1 MTRNQPWE
9 VQGGASQCSA
19 GAKALGQENVRN
31 QKEGRLEL
39 AKAEGCPARDEAYS
53 LQGVPRAF
61 STMAGVWILF

>member
-9 VQGGASQCSA
+9 VQRGASQRSA
-19 GAKALGQENVRN
+19 GAKAPGQKNV
-31 QKEGRLEL
+31 EL